1 MSKKQARQESRFKGY
16 FRKTWAE
23 IRKVRWPSRREALNL
38 TGIVLA
44 VTAVMSAF
52 LGLLDYG
59 FAQLFR
65 LIVG

>member
-1 MSKKQARQESRFKGY
+1 VAKRDAGRESRIKGY

-23 IRKVRWPSRREALNL
+23 IRKVRWPSRKEAMNL

-44 VTAVMSAF
+44 VTIVMSAF

-59 FAQLFR
+59 FSWLFR